1 MRFLYF
7 YVSAVHWNP
16 CCDQFEKC
24 ALKKTGI
31 FTYIWRLNA
40 WEVAIYVCTYRK
52 PCYVWK
58 DDVTHSVIDSV
69 GAPFHFAAFHC
80 DLRTELAL
88 LYMYLIL
95 LHYCLP
101 VFVSTIESLFIVE
114 IYFTCIPRIQ
124 IILLVMGVVIL
135 WISLWGFYEIFIS
148 IWRI

>member
-40 WEVAIYVCTYRK
+40 WEVAIYVCTYRN
-52 PCYVWK
+52 PCNVWK

-101 VFVSTIESLFIVE
+101 VFVSAIESLFIVE
-114 IYFTCIPRIQ
+114 FDFYMYTKNTNNFTSHGCCY
-124 IILLVMGVVIL
+124 LMN
-135 WISLWGFYEIFIS
+135 
-148 IWRI
+148 

>member
-40 WEVAIYVCTYRK
+40 WEVAIYVCTYRN
-52 PCYVWK
+52 PCYHVWK

-101 VFVSTIESLFIVE
+101 VLVSTIENLFIVE
-114 IYFTCIPRIQ
+114 IDFYMYTKNTNNFTSHGCCY
-124 IILLVMGVVIL
+124 LMN
-135 WISLWGFYEIFIS
+135 
-148 IWRI
+148 

>member
-40 WEVAIYVCTYRK
+40 REVAIYVCTYRN

-58 DDVTHSVIDSV
+58 DDVTHRVIDSV

-101 VFVSTIESLFIVE
+101 VFVSAIESLFIVE
-114 IYFTCIPRIQ
+114 IDFYMYTKNTNNFTSHGCCY
-124 IILLVMGVVIL
+124 LMN
-135 WISLWGFYEIFIS
+135 
-148 IWRI
+148 

>member
-40 WEVAIYVCTYRK
+40 REVATYVCTYRN
-52 PCYVWK
+52 PCYHVWK

-101 VFVSTIESLFIVE
+101 VFVSAIESLFIVE
-114 IYFTCIPRIQ
+114 FDFYMYTKNTNNFTSHGCCY
-124 IILLVMGVVIL
+124 LMN
-135 WISLWGFYEIFIS
+135 
-148 IWRI
+148 

>member
-7 YVSAVHWNP
+7 YISAFHWNP

-40 WEVAIYVCTYRK
+40 WEVAIYVCTYRN

-101 VFVSTIESLFIVE
+101 VLVSTIENLFIVE
-114 IYFTCIPRIQ
+114 IDFYMYTKNTNNFTSHGCCY
-124 IILLVMGVVIL
+124 LMN
-135 WISLWGFYEIFIS
+135 
-148 IWRI
+148 

>member
-7 YVSAVHWNP
+7 YISAFHWNP

-40 WEVAIYVCTYRK
+40 WEVAIYVCTYRN

-58 DDVTHSVIDSV
+58 DDVTHSVIDSG

-101 VFVSTIESLFIVE
+101 VLVSTIENLFIVE
-114 IYFTCIPRIQ
+114 IDFYMYTKNTNNFTSHGCCY
-124 IILLVMGVVIL
+124 LMN
-135 WISLWGFYEIFIS
+135 
-148 IWRI
+148 

>member
-7 YVSAVHWNP
+7 YISAFHWNP

-40 WEVAIYVCTYRK
+40 WEVAIYVCTYRN
-52 PCYVWK
+52 PCYHVWK

-101 VFVSTIESLFIVE
+101 VLVSTIENLFIVE
-114 IYFTCIPRIQ
+114 IDFYMYTKNTNNFTSHGCCY
-124 IILLVMGVVIL
+124 LMN
-135 WISLWGFYEIFIS
+135 
-148 IWRI
+148 

>member
-40 WEVAIYVCTYRK
+40 WEVAIYVCTYRN

-101 VFVSTIESLFIVE
+101 VFVSAIENLFIVE
-114 IYFTCIPRIQ
+114 IDFYMYTKNTNNFTSHGCCY
-124 IILLVMGVVIL
+124 LMK
-135 WISLWGFYEIFIS
+135 
-148 IWRI
+148 

>member
-40 WEVAIYVCTYRK
+40 WEVAIYICTYRN
-52 PCYVWK
+52 PCYHVWK

-101 VFVSTIESLFIVE
+101 VLVSTIENLFIVE
-114 IYFTCIPRIQ
+114 IDFYMYTKNTNNFTSHGCCY
-124 IILLVMGVVIL
+124 LMN
-135 WISLWGFYEIFIS
+135 
-148 IWRI
+148 